1 MGEPIMRQVKDRAD
15 VTRAIPSPLTGLRIL
30 VIEDEGLFGI
40 LVEQILDRF
49 GCQIVGPAGNV
60 ADAMQMIR
68 TGTIDVAVI
77 DLEWQGEMA
86 YPLADALIATNVPL
100 VFATGLPAK
109 QIEDRYSHV
118 PVVGKPFEEGE
129 LRGALLEVIDRRA
142 AAE

>member
-15 VTRAIPSPLTGLRIL
+15 VSRAIPSPLTGLRIL
-30 VIEDEGLFGI
+30 VIEDEGLFGV
-40 LVEQILDRF
+40 LVEQFLDRF
-49 GCQIVGPAGNV
+49 GCQIVGPAANM

-68 TGTIDVAVI
+68 TATIDVAVI

-86 YPLADALIATNVPL
+86 YPLADALIAMAVPL
-100 VFATGLPAK
+100 VFATGLPAN
-109 QIEDRYSHV
+109 QIEDRYWHV

-129 LRGALLEVIDRRA
+129 LRGALLEAMDRRV

>member
-1 MGEPIMRQVKDRAD
+1 MRQLRGRRAD
-15 VTRAIPSPLTGLRIL
+15 IFQAIPSPLAGLRVL
-30 VIEDEGLFGI
+30 VVGL
-40 LVEQILDRF
+40 LTEQFLDRF
-49 GCQIVGPAGNV
+49 GCKIVGPAENV
-60 ADAMQMIR
+60 ADAMQLIR
-68 TGTIDVAVI
+68 TATIDVAVI

-86 YPLADALIATNVPL
+86 YSLADGLIAADVPL

-129 LRGALLEVIDRRA
+129 LRGALLEAIDRRA